1 MSSPA
6 QQLKHRGAKPEK
18 KNANGLV
25 AQKNESLD
33 EVLKS
38 VKSTATSEWDYK
50 VALVIITLMAFATRF
65 WGIGHPDQV
74 VFDEVHFG
82 KVSRENATLPNVG
95 FKQEI
100 CNESLLTIALSSS
113 RHTTYNG
120 PTSLTSTPR
129 SESFS
134 SRSWVG
140 LLDTMA
146 HSSSRIS
153 ATHTLRT
160 RSLTWRT
167 GQCQHF

>member
-18 KNANGLV
+18 KNTNGLV

-82 KVSRENATLPNVG
+82 KVSRENATLPSLG

-100 CNESLLTIALSSS
+100 C
-113 RHTTYNG
+113 
-120 PTSLTSTPR
+120 
-129 SESFS
+129 
-134 SRSWVG
+134 
-140 LLDTMA
+140 
-146 HSSSRIS
+146 
-153 ATHTLRT
+153 
-160 RSLTWRT
+160 
-167 GQCQHF
+167 Q